1 MIKSSGRGS
10 TLNQMSTK
18 PHYYTTLGPTFA
30 GGRCRSSQ
38 DGSVWLYRSVPLKPV
53 RDARDDNTAK
63 DAMTPL
69 FRAYEEL
76 ANLVEGPSNRRYAAR
91 RSYRMTHALL
101 INVQETFHMPWDR
114 KLAPYLNRGF
124 GDEPVDRRLLLFGV
138 QLNDRVGGGG
148 GMRDWVDS
156 LSAFL
161 RDGQIP
167 LADYDEDFARVDAAL
182 ARCGLIVPRP
192 EQLKLADAYWNLG
205 DTPAAARLNHLEH
218 MHVFH
223 SPDAIRLADSLG
235 TEDCEKLE
243 AVPGQSAVTYASVTE
258 FDFDFE
264 PPTSP
269 ITQWSSALIDEGA
282 LAVSVRGMVEPAKM
296 TRNQLRTQRKRF
308 IRDIEDRR
316 KQGQMSRGEQD
327 EMLQKLEQ
335 VEEQYGRAG
344 SNANPTLVDTS
355 VLVAFSGI
363 KNLDTFNA
371 ASNPIRLAP
380 MTLLQ
385 PGAMAET
392 MLCSNVRANPK
403 LHDVPIQVVA
413 ASGLTSLSFVGD
425 RDGALVGFT
434 ESDRQPAW
442 LSSKAASAKDKLP
455 LFLCAAST
463 GSGKT
468 MLMLNLAD
476 QWARAGESGVIID
489 PKQGSDH
496 SAVVEVCGGQTIRL
510 DDIRSADG
518 IFDPIRFSTSME
530 VGIEL
535 ASSVLLSVNPWGG
548 EAEKAR
554 VEQPLGEALRYG
566 VEQGATCIGEALQ
579 IADRELDHLPE
590 NMVRRVL
597 SEASNSATFSALC
610 GTDPQSQALSV
621 AEGITLIM
629 VGDNHLNVPLAGQRP
644 DGIGQRTA
652 LALVRM
658 MVFGS
663 AAALRSR
670 GGGFVSLDEAWMFLG
685 AGAAE
690 VERLGRLARSQRVLP
705 LLFTQRVT
713 DALTAGLK
721 GYISRLAIGPLED
734 EDEADAAC
742 RIAGLTPDRYL
753 ARIMQ
758 PGTLGGDSHTGEQP
772 NWDSM
777 HALKDPATGEVLRG
791 SVFIYQDLDN
801 RAVPTEIKLTDEFHR
816 LASTNPTDIEARQV
830 DRMDS
835 LRGQEWAD
843 ALV

>member
-1 MIKSSGRGS
+1 MANRNQRRGA
-10 TLNQMSTK
+10 TLNQLSTK
-18 PHYYTTLGPTFA
+18 PTYYTTLGPTYP
-30 GGRCRSSQ
+30 GGRCRSSM

-53 RDARDDNTAK
+53 VDARDDKAAM

-69 FRAYEEL
+69 FRAYVEL
-76 ANLVEGPSNRRYAAR
+76 AGLVDASSNRRYTAR
-91 RSYRMTHALL
+91 SSYRRTHALL
-101 INVQETFHMPWDR
+101 LNIQENFHLPWTHP
-114 KLAPYLNRGF
+114 LGAYLNKGF
-124 GDEPVDRRLLLFGV
+124 GEEPIDNRLLLFGV
-138 QLNDRVGGGG
+138 QLNDKVGGGG
-148 GMRDWVDS
+148 GFRDRIDS
-156 LSAFL
+156 LAAFFK
-161 RDGQIP
+161 DGLIP
-167 LADYDEDFARVDAAL
+167 LADFDEDYARVDAAL

-205 DTPAAARLNHLEH
+205 ETPATPRLNHLEH

-223 SPDAIRLADSLG
+223 SPDSMRIAEIVG
-235 TEDCEKLE
+235 TENCEALE

-258 FDFDFE
+258 FDFDFDS
-264 PPTSP
+264 PTDPVAHWVS
-269 ITQWSSALIDEGA
+269 TVIDEGA
-282 LAVSVRGMVEPAKM
+282 IAVSVRGLVEPAKM

-316 KQGQMSRGEQD
+316 KQGQLSRSEQD
-327 EMLQKLEQ
+327 EMLMKLGQ
-335 VEEQYGRAG
+335 VEDHYGKG
-344 SNANPTLVDTS
+344 GANPSLIDAS
-355 VLVAFSGI
+355 ALVAFSGI
-363 KNLDTFNA
+363 KSLDTFNS

-392 MLCSNVRANPK
+392 WLCSNVRANPK
-403 LHDVPIQVVA
+403 LHDIPVQVIA
-413 ASGLTSLSFVGD
+413 ASGMTSLSFVGD
-425 RDGALVGFT
+425 KDGALVGFT
-434 ESDRQPAW
+434 ERDRQPAW
-442 LSSKAASAKDKLP
+442 LSPKAASAKDKLP

-468 MLMLNLAD
+468 MLLLNLAD
-476 QWARAGESGVIID
+476 QWARGGESGVIID

-496 SAVVEVCGGQTIRL
+496 SAVVEACGGQTIRL

-518 IFDPIRFSTSME
+518 IFDPIRFSASTE
-530 VGIEL
+530 VGVEL
-535 ASSVLLSVNPWGG
+535 ASSMLLSINVWGDSS
-548 EAEKAR
+548 AKAR

-566 VEQGATCIGEALQ
+566 VEQGATCIGEALA

-590 NMVRRVL
+590 DMIRRVL
-597 SEASNSATFSALC
+597 SEARNSATFSALC
-610 GTDPQSQALSV
+610 GTDPQSQALTV

-629 VGDNHLNVPLAGQRP
+629 VGDNHLNVPLAGQAP
-644 DGIGQRTA
+644 DGLGQRTA

-713 DALTAGLK
+713 DALEAGLK

-734 EDEADAAC
+734 EDEAIAAC
-742 RIAGLTPDRYL
+742 RIAGLNPDRYK
-753 ARIMQ
+753 ARIML

-777 HALKDPATGEVLRG
+777 HALKSPRNSQVLRG
-791 SVFIYQDLDN
+791 SIFIYQDLDS
-801 RAVPTEIKLTDEFHR
+801 RAVPTEIRLTDEFHR
-816 LASTNPTDIEARQV
+816 LASTNPEDVEARK
-830 DRMDS
+830 RERAET
-835 LRGQEWAD
+835 LGQGSERLFA
-843 ALV
+843 